1 MNIEYLRDFL
11 CIAETANLT
20 TAAELRHT
28 SQSNLSKRI
37 RSLETW
43 LGRELIDRSNRP
55 LTLTAD
61 GENLVA
67 KARDILAELEAFR
80 RNETPWS
87 VTGGAVRIAMPHSG
101 TVQVFPQF
109 KMKLLKLM
117 PEAYFAP
124 RIANHDMVAT
134 MLHRSECDLA
144 LVNRH
149 PDVPQAEEFAVFRSV
164 TIARDRLVLVSPS
177 PEPGADLPLYVS
189 HRGTYL
195 GQVWQSCKPDSV
207 PGTEIEMGMAA
218 DIRAH
223 CLAGS
228 GRGVLPHSM
237 VEGDLALGRLF
248 DYSCAGNFDYDFQLY
263 CAPQA
268 SSQARKI
275 WTLAAAQLQL
285 PSSRQ

>member
-11 CIAETANLT
+11 CVAETTNLT
-20 TAAELRHT
+20 MAAELRHT
-28 SQSNLSKRI
+28 TQSNLSKRI

-43 LGRELIDRSNRP
+43 LARELIDRSSRP

-61 GENLVA
+61 GENFVA
-67 KARDILAELEAFR
+67 KARSVLTELEAFR

-87 VTGGAVRIAMPHSG
+87 ISAGAVRIAMPHSG
-101 TVQVFPQF
+101 TVQVFPEF
-109 KMKLLKLM
+109 KRKLLELV

-124 RIANHDMVAT
+124 RIANHDMVASI
-134 MLHRSECDLA
+134 LSRSECDLA

-164 TIARDRLVLVSPS
+164 RIARDRLVLVSPTS
-177 PEPGADLPLYVS
+177 DLHANLPIYVS

-195 GQVWQSCKPDSV
+195 GQVWQRCKPDGV
-207 PGTEIEMGMAA
+207 TGPEIEMGMAA

-228 GRGVLPHSM
+228 GRGVLPHST
-237 VEGDLALGRLF
+237 VEADLALGRLF
-248 DYSCAGNFDYDFQLY
+248 ACDCPADLGYDFLLY
-263 CAPQA
+263 CAPKA
-268 SSQARKI
+268 SPQARKI
-275 WTLAAAQLQL
+275 WSIAAEHLRL
-285 PSSRQ
+285 PSSRE